1 MVRHLCKNSSVENR
15 EKESGVTKMQR
26 ISSQMNNN
34 NTQSSLRLQESR
46 LNAAN
51 NQIGSQ
57 RRIQQLRQDPI
68 AAGHLVR
75 YQSYLQRVNQ
85 YEKNA
90 LTLSDQFSLREG
102 YMTDS
107 LDIMQRVRELAVTG
121 ANGIYNK
128 EDLKNMAT
136 EVDEL
141 LKALVQNANAVSAD
155 GNSIFAGTNTKTT
168 AFDIEMGNVEGSGI
182 PLIQNVRYNGN
193 NNINLVEV
201 DEGKYLQNDN
211 IGDKTFWAEHQQ
223 LFGGRDALNWQ
234 SSSNNV
240 ISIDGVEIQ
249 INQGDNIYAVV
260 SKINDSAAAV
270 KASVDPIRNALNLET
285 TDARQLWLQDVSGNT
300 LEELGI
306 IKDSSQL
313 PPYNIATG
321 TRVSGGSMFDAVIAF
336 RNALLSGDQ
345 EAIGSRVLGSL
356 DQGIDSLVTRIAKSG
371 AEYERAQLNAT
382 RNGKLALDVTQMVSR
397 EGDLDFTK
405 AITDLKML
413 DYTNQAT
420 LSQAGKMYS
429 STLLNYMR

>member
-1 MVRHLCKNSSVENR
+1 
-15 EKESGVTKMQR
+15 MQR

-46 LNAAN
+46 LNTAN

-168 AFDIEMGNVEGSGI
+168 AFDIEMGNVEGSGV

-193 NNINLVEV
+193 NNIHLVEV

>member
-1 MVRHLCKNSSVENR
+1 
-15 EKESGVTKMQR
+15 MQR

-90 LTLSDQFSLREG
+90 LTLSDQFSVREG

-168 AFDIEMGNVEGSGI
+168 AFDIEMGNVEGSGV

-240 ISIDGVEIQ
+240 LSIDGVEIQ

>member
-1 MVRHLCKNSSVENR
+1 
-15 EKESGVTKMQR
+15 MQR

-46 LNAAN
+46 LNRAN

-57 RRIQQLRQDPI
+57 RKIQQLRDDPL

-75 YQSYLQRVNQ
+75 YQSYLNRVNQ
-85 YEKNA
+85 FEKNA
-90 LTLSDQFSLREG
+90 LTLSDEFSFREG

-128 EDLKNMAT
+128 EDMANMAT

-141 LKALVQNANAVSAD
+141 LKALVQNANAVDAD
-155 GNSIFAGTNTKTT
+155 GNSVFAGTNIKAV
-168 AFDIEMGNVEGSGI
+168 AFDVEMGNVEGSGV

-193 NNINLVEV
+193 IDQNRIEI
-201 DEGKYLQNDN
+201 DEAKYLVDDN
-211 IGDKTFWAEHQQ
+211 AGNKTFWAENQQ
-223 LFGGRDALNWQ
+223 IFGARDASSWQ
-234 SSSNNV
+234 ASSDNI
-240 ISIDGVEIQ
+240 ISIDGVQIQ
-249 INQGDNIYAVV
+249 VKQGDNIYALV
-260 SKINDSAAAV
+260 SKINDSGAAV
-270 KASVDPIRNALNLET
+270 KASVDPIRNSLNLTT
-285 TDARQLWLQDVSGNT
+285 TDARQLWIQDVEGSSLN
-300 LEELGI
+300 ELGI
-306 IKDSSQL
+306 IKDASQK
-313 PPYNIATG
+313 PPYNLG
-321 TRVSGGSMFDAVIAF
+321 DGVRVSGGSMFDTVIAF

-345 EAIGSRVLGSL
+345 ESIGGRVLGAL
-356 DQGIDSLVTRIAKSG
+356 DQGIDSLVSRIAKSG

-382 RNGKLALDVTQMVSR
+382 RSSKLALDVTHMVSR

>member
-1 MVRHLCKNSSVENR
+1 
-15 EKESGVTKMQR
+15 MQR

-90 LTLSDQFSLREG
+90 LTLSDQFSVREG

-168 AFDIEMGNVEGSGI
+168 AFDIEMGNVEGSGV

-249 INQGDNIYAVV
+249 ISQGDNIYAVV

-285 TDARQLWLQDVSGNT
+285 TDARQLWLQDVTGNT

>member
-1 MVRHLCKNSSVENR
+1 
-15 EKESGVTKMQR
+15 MQR

-90 LTLSDQFSLREG
+90 LTLSDQFSVREG

-141 LKALVQNANAVSAD
+141 LKALVQNANAISAD

>member
-1 MVRHLCKNSSVENR
+1 
-15 EKESGVTKMQR
+15 MQR
-26 ISSQMNNN
+26 ISSQMNNS

-46 LNAAN
+46 LNVAN